1 MGEPN
6 GSAARGAPRGPRE
19 PEGRGVAWTEERGTS
34 DEGRQRLKSAPE
46 ASGGE
51 HSERG
56 KRPELAAFLRSR
68 RERITPEDVG
78 LPGGHRRRTAGL
90 RREEVAQLAGVG
102 VTWYTWLEQGRPIRA
117 SVQVLDAVART
128 LRLDPVERQHLFRLA
143 EIPDPAPAG
152 AASQLLSPEIR
163 AILDQLVPMP
173 ANVVTE
179 RFDILAWNAA
189 YATLFPPPADAVPSN
204 TVSANTGR
212 SERNSLLYCFTQPA
226 CCSAIEN
233 HADQRAAMVA
243 QLRAAYGRHVGD
255 PAWTGFIRRMEA
267 ASPEFAAMWA
277 TQDVA
282 QPASH
287 AKVFRHPLFPRLAM
301 TSTSL
306 AVQAAPGA
314 RLVVYAPSDDA
325 TRRAMEQLVEEY
337 GPGSPQPRFPCWPA
351 HQARALV
358 PEPV

>member
-1 MGEPN
+1 MKI
-6 GSAARGAPRGPRE
+6 
-19 PEGRGVAWTEERGTS
+19 VS
-34 DEGRQRLKSAPE
+34 DGNTITLRRN
-46 ASGGE
+46 
-51 HSERG
+51 
-56 KRPELAAFLRSR
+56 ELAAFLRSR
-68 RERITPEDVG
+68 RERIAPEDVG

-117 SVQVLDAVART
+117 SVQVLDAVAKT

-143 EIPDPAPAG
+143 EAPDAAAPDDG
-152 AASQLLSPEIR
+152 RQLLGPEIQ

-179 RFDILAWNAA
+179 RFDILAWNSA
-189 YATLFPPPADAVPSN
+189 YEALFPPPAGPPMPADPAR
-204 TVSANTGR
+204 G
-212 SERNSLLYCFTQPA
+212 ERNTLMYCFTRPA

-233 HADQRAAMVA
+233 PADQRTAMVA

-277 TQDVA
+277 THDVA

-287 AKVFRHPLFPRLAM
+287 AKVFRHPLYPRLAM
-301 TSTSL
+301 TSSSL
-306 AVQAAPGA
+306 AVQAAPGT
-314 RLVVYAPSDDA
+314 RMVVYVPADQA
-325 TRRAMEQLVEEY
+325 TREAMERIAMVY
-337 GPGSPQPRFPCWPA
+337 GSGPPQPRFPCWPT
-351 HQARALV
+351 HQARARDLAAT
-358 PEPV
+358 PT

>member
-1 MGEPN
+1 MSQPAGER
-6 GSAARGAPRGPRE
+6 RG
-19 PEGRGVAWTEERGTS
+19 
-34 DEGRQRLKSAPE
+34 
-46 ASGGE
+46 
-51 HSERG
+51 
-56 KRPELAAFLRSR
+56 ELAAFLRSR

-128 LRLDPVERQHLFRLA
+128 LRLDPVERQHLFRLG

-152 AASQLLSPEIR
+152 TASQLLSPEIR

-189 YATLFPPPADAVPSN
+189 YAALFPPPADPA
-204 TVSANTGR
+204 R
-212 SERNSLLYCFTQPA
+212 QERNSLLYCFTQPA
-226 CCSAIEN
+226 CCTAFEN
-233 HADQRAAMVA
+233 QAEQRAAMVA

-255 PAWTGFIRRMEA
+255 PAWTGFIRTMEA

-287 AKVFRHPLFPRLAM
+287 AKVFRHPLYPRLAM

-306 AVQAAPGA
+306 AVQAAPGT
-314 RLVVYAPSDDA
+314 RIVVYVPSDDA
-325 TRRAMEQLVEEY
+325 TRRAMEHLVAEY
-337 GPGSPQPRFPCWPA
+337 GPGSPRPRFPCWPA

-358 PEPV
+358 AQPV

>member
-1 MGEPN
+1 MSQPAGER
-6 GSAARGAPRGPRE
+6 RG
-19 PEGRGVAWTEERGTS
+19 
-34 DEGRQRLKSAPE
+34 
-46 ASGGE
+46 
-51 HSERG
+51 
-56 KRPELAAFLRSR
+56 ELAAFLRSR

-128 LRLDPVERQHLFRLA
+128 LRLDPVERQHLFRLG

-152 AASQLLSPEIR
+152 TASQLLSPEIR

-189 YATLFPPPADAVPSN
+189 YAVLFPPPADPA
-204 TVSANTGR
+204 R
-212 SERNSLLYCFTQPA
+212 QERNSLLYCFTQPA
-226 CCSAIEN
+226 CCTAFEN
-233 HADQRAAMVA
+233 QAEQRAAMVA

-255 PAWTGFIRRMEA
+255 PAWTGFIRTMEA

-287 AKVFRHPLFPRLAM
+287 AKVFRHPLYPRLAM

-306 AVQAAPGA
+306 AVQAAPGT
-314 RLVVYAPSDDA
+314 RIVVYVPSDDA
-325 TRRAMEQLVEEY
+325 TRRAMEHLVAEY

-358 PEPV
+358 AQPV

>member
-1 MGEPN
+1 MSEN
-6 GSAARGAPRGPRE
+6 GPRGNTVTLR
-19 PEGRGVAWTEERGTS
+19 RN
-34 DEGRQRLKSAPE
+34 
-46 ASGGE
+46 
-51 HSERG
+51 
-56 KRPELAAFLRSR
+56 ELAAFLRSR
-68 RERITPEDVG
+68 RERITPDDVG

-143 EIPDPAPAG
+143 EIPDPAPAA
-152 AASQLLSPEIR
+152 AASQLLSPQIQ

-189 YATLFPPPADAVPSN
+189 YAVLFPPPTDP
-204 TVSANTGR
+204 R
-212 SERNSLLYCFTQPA
+212 QERNSLLYCFTKPT

-233 HADQRAAMVA
+233 HADQQAALVA

-255 PAWTGFIRRMEA
+255 PAWTSFIRRMEA

-282 QPASH
+282 QPASY
-287 AKVFRHPLFPRLAM
+287 AKVFRHPLYPRLVT
-301 TSTSL
+301 TSTSF
-306 AVQAAPGA
+306 AVQTAPGT
-314 RLVVYAPSDDA
+314 RMVVYAPADDA
-325 TRRAMEQLVEEY
+325 TRLAMERLVAS
-337 GPGSPQPRFPCWPA
+337 GPPQPRFPCWEA

-358 PEPV
+358 PQPT

>member
-6 GSAARGAPRGPRE
+6 GSAARGAPPGPRE
-19 PEGRGVAWTEERGTS
+19 PEGRGGAWTEERGTS
-34 DEGRQRLKSAPE
+34 DEGRRRLQSAPE

-56 KRPELAAFLRSR
+56 KRDELAAFLRSR
-68 RERITPEDVG
+68 RARITPEDVG

-128 LRLDPVERQHLFRLA
+128 LRLDAVERQHLFRLA

-152 AASQLLSPEIR
+152 AASQLLSPEIL

-189 YATLFPPPADAVPSN
+189 YATLFPPPAD
-204 TVSANTGR
+204 SAR
-212 SERNSLLYCFTQPA
+212 QERNSLLYCFTQPA

-287 AKVFRHPLFPRLAM
+287 TKVFRHPLYPRLAM

-306 AVQAAPGA
+306 GVQAAPGT
-314 RLVVYAPSDDA
+314 RLVVYAASDDA
-325 TRRAMEQLVEEY
+325 TRRAMEQLVAA
-337 GPGSPQPRFPCWPA
+337 GSPQPHFPCWPA

-358 PEPV
+358 PQPV

>member
-1 MGEPN
+1 M
-6 GSAARGAPRGPRE
+6 SGPM
-19 PEGRGVAWTEERGTS
+19 GRGETLR
-34 DEGRQRLKSAPE
+34 RN
-46 ASGGE
+46 
-51 HSERG
+51 
-56 KRPELAAFLRSR
+56 ELASFLRSR

-78 LPGGHRRRTAGL
+78 LPGGHRRRTTGL

-152 AASQLLSPEIR
+152 TASQLLSPEIR

-189 YATLFPPPADAVPSN
+189 YAALFPPPAGPPPAGTAP
-204 TVSANTGR
+204 AGTGR
-212 SERNSLLYCFTQPA
+212 HERNSLLYCFTQPA
-226 CCSAIEN
+226 CCTAFEN
-233 HADQRAAMVA
+233 QAEQRAAMVA

-282 QPASH
+282 QPASY
-287 AKVFRHPLFPRLAM
+287 AKVFRHPLYPRLAM

-306 AVQAAPGA
+306 AVQAAPGT
-314 RLVVYAPSDDA
+314 RIVVYVPSDDV
-325 TRRAMEQLVEEY
+325 TRQAMEQLVAL
-337 GPGSPQPRFPCWPA
+337 GPRQPRFPCWPA
-351 HQARALV
+351 HQARVLV
-358 PEPV
+358 PQPG

>member
-1 MGEPN
+1 MSEN
-6 GSAARGAPRGPRE
+6 GPRGNAVTLR
-19 PEGRGVAWTEERGTS
+19 RS
-34 DEGRQRLKSAPE
+34 
-46 ASGGE
+46 
-51 HSERG
+51 
-56 KRPELAAFLRSR
+56 ELASFLRSR

-143 EIPDPAPAG
+143 EIPDPAPAA
-152 AASQLLSPEIR
+152 AASQLLSPQIQ

-189 YATLFPPPADAVPSN
+189 YATLFPPPADP
-204 TVSANTGR
+204 R
-212 SERNSLLYCFTQPA
+212 QERNSLLYCFTQPA
-226 CCSAIEN
+226 CCTAIEN
-233 HADQRAAMVA
+233 HADQQAALVA

-282 QPASH
+282 QPASY
-287 AKVFRHPLFPRLAM
+287 AKVFRHPLYPRLVT
-301 TSTSL
+301 TSTSF
-306 AVQAAPGA
+306 AVHAAPGT
-314 RLVVYAPSDDA
+314 RMVVYVPADDA
-325 TRRAMEQLVEEY
+325 TRQAMERLVAA
-337 GPGSPQPRFPCWPA
+337 GSPQPRFPCFQT

-358 PEPV
+358 FQPA

>member
-1 MGEPN
+1 MGEPD
-6 GSAARGAPRGPRE
+6 GQMG
-19 PEGRGVAWTEERGTS
+19 
-34 DEGRQRLKSAPE
+34 
-46 ASGGE
+46 
-51 HSERG
+51 G
-56 KRPELAAFLRSR
+56 KRRELAAFLRSR

-78 LPGGHRRRTAGL
+78 LPGGYRRRTAGL

-128 LRLDPVERQHLFRLA
+128 LRLDSVERQHLFRLA
-143 EIPDPAPAG
+143 EIADPAPG
-152 AASQLLSPEIR
+152 RAASQLLGPEIR
-163 AILDQLVPMP
+163 AVLDELVPMP

-189 YATLFPPPADAVPSN
+189 YGALFPPPAGPP
-204 TVSANTGR
+204 GR
-212 SERNSLLYCFTQPA
+212 ERNSLVYCFTQPS
-226 CCSAIEN
+226 CCTAFEN
-233 HADQRAAMVA
+233 HAEQRAVMVA

-287 AKVFRHPLFPRLAM
+287 AKVF
-301 TSTSL
+301 
-306 AVQAAPGA
+306 
-314 RLVVYAPSDDA
+314 
-325 TRRAMEQLVEEY
+325 
-337 GPGSPQPRFPCWPA
+337 
-351 HQARALV
+351 
-358 PEPV
+358 

>member
-1 MGEPN
+1 ME
-6 GSAARGAPRGPRE
+6 AARRRG
-19 PEGRGVAWTEERGTS
+19 
-34 DEGRQRLKSAPE
+34 
-46 ASGGE
+46 
-51 HSERG
+51 G
-56 KRPELAAFLRSR
+56 KHLELAAFLRSR
-68 RERITPEDVG
+68 RERIAPEDVG

-117 SVQVLDAVART
+117 SVQVLEAVART

-152 AASQLLSPEIR
+152 TASQLLSPEIR

-189 YATLFPPPADAVPSN
+189 YATLFPPPAEPVSANTVSAN

-212 SERNSLLYCFTQPA
+212 PERNSLLYCFTQPA

-233 HADQRAAMVA
+233 HADQRASLVA

-306 AVQAAPGA
+306 AVQAAPGT
-314 RLVVYAPSDDA
+314 RLVVYTPSDDA
-325 TRRAMEQLVEEY
+325 TRRAMEQLVEA
-337 GPGSPQPRFPCWPA
+337 GSPQPRFPCWPA

>member
-1 MGEPN
+1 MSGPM
-6 GSAARGAPRGPRE
+6 GPRE
-19 PEGRGVAWTEERGTS
+19 PKGAAVPGLRS
-34 DEGRQRLKSAPE
+34 DEGATREGAASRAPR
-46 ASGGE
+46 G
-51 HSERG
+51 ERG
-56 KRPELAAFLRSR
+56 ETLRRSELAAFLRSR

-152 AASQLLSPEIR
+152 TASQLLSPEIR

-189 YATLFPPPADAVPSN
+189 YATLFPPPAEPVSANTVSAN

-212 SERNSLLYCFTQPA
+212 PERNSLLYCFTQPA

-233 HADQRAAMVA
+233 HADQRASLVA

-287 AKVFRHPLFPRLAM
+287 AKVFRHPLYPRLAM

-306 AVQAAPGA
+306 AVQAAPGT

-325 TRRAMEQLVEEY
+325 TRRAMEQLVQA
-337 GPGSPQPRFPCWPA
+337 GPPQPRLPCWPA

-358 PEPV
+358 TSPV